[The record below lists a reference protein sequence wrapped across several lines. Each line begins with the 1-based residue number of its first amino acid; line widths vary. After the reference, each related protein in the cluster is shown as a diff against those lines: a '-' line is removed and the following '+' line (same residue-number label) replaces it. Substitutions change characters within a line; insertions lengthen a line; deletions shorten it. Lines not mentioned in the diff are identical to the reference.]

1 MGFLTA
7 GYNIIT
13 YKLEQLRWSR
23 TLSSVTRQH
32 MKVQKQIKQQQSM
45 MTQMKNSQMQM
56 ITLAQQKG
64 MAELQTKYGVSI
76 FGQQQASTTPMDLDK
91 SNSFQAG
98 MQAINMWA
106 QGQKLVQETAFEAFN
121 EAQLEPLHQ
130 LEEQLVLEKEHAQ
143 IMMETAKQNY
153 DAAKDERKSTSK
165 DMIAEYNG

>member
-45 MTQMKNSQMQM
+45 MTQMKNSQMQQ
-56 ITLAQQKG
+56 ITLNQQIKMSALQQKVYG
-64 MAELQTKYGVSI
+64 ATSESVFTQNVDLQ
-76 FGQQQASTTPMDLDK
+76 K
-91 SNSFQAG
+91 SNLYQSGLQ
-98 MQAINMWA
+98 QLNMEA
-106 QGQKLVQETAFEAFN
+106 QMNKTILESTFEAFN